1 MAPGPRQFWDN
12 LEERKFQFLL
22 LALVG
27 FILLNVFLA
36 AGPLRRL
43 LAPVVVLGL
52 LITTVRVAVPHRTP
66 RILLFSAGLGMIAIN
81 IVGSWAPSRGL
92 SMGAALLDTMFFGV
106 IAFLILGEVL
116 RADTITTDKIVGA
129 VCAYLLIGATWAG
142 AYAFVDILE
151 PGSFG
156 FPDSGVSET
165 VNAGQ
170 FTSGNFY
177 SYFSYVTLTTLGY
190 GDIRPIGHAA
200 RTLAWMEA
208 AFGQIF
214 LTVLVAR
221 LVSLHIAH
229 ASSSPGRRKSEDPG
243 ADG

>member
-1 MAPGPRQFWDN
+1 MASGPRQFWDN

-27 FILLNVFLA
+27 FTLLNIFLA
-36 AGPLRRL
+36 GGPLRRV
-43 LAPVVVLGL
+43 LAAVAVLGL
-52 LITTVRVAVPHRTP
+52 LITTVRAAVPHRTP
-66 RILLFSAGLGMIAIN
+66 RILLFSAGLGMIALN
-81 IVGSWAPSRGL
+81 IAGNWAPSRGL
-92 SMGAALLDTMFFGV
+92 NMGAALLDSMFFGV
-106 IAFLILGEVL
+106 IAFLIIGEVL
-116 RADTITTDKIVGA
+116 RADTVTTDKLFGA

-142 AYAFVDILE
+142 AYAFVDVLE

-156 FPDSGVSET
+156 FPGTGVSET
-165 VNAGQ
+165 LNAEQ

-177 SYFSYVTLTTLGY
+177 TYFSYVTLTTLGY

-200 RTLAWMEA
+200 RTLAWLEA

-221 LVSLHIAH
+221 LVSLQIAH
-229 ASSSPGRRKSEDPG
+229 ASSSPGRRKSGDPG